1 MVATTMIGNV
11 SAVPPEARHA
21 KRLLGLLGGG
31 GKTPAL
37 AGRALLSAVAAVDVT
52 LPPNPSVD
60 GRGDGDCGGDGGGE
74 DAAVMEAVRAALE
87 RRRGGSAAAAGPGPV
102 PAPAEDPL
110 RLRASSAAAATLRDG
125 LARAVRSLVEAD
137 ERARAAGE
145 KGRER
150 IEERLGMAL
159 WRGIGRA
166 VDAGTAVLGGEGDPD
181 APSDEEGDGGSGG
194 TDAAAP
200 KRKGRGGDGE
210 SSGGSKRPRTAGG
223 GTGDPP
229 ATAPG
234 EGWERTAAIRRT
246 ASHCLEALHLEVASR
261 SPRVWGRRKIYEV
274 YCMPRPV
281 RTVGRGDG
289 ALKSVRDA
297 VEREFRSS
305 FHGGGEDQSGV
316 RVYVLLRRVVP
327 KLWGKEAKGSR
338 GDLGGEGADPNG
350 EEEDSAGTYLFVHL
364 CIGKPLDMNDESN
377 RSRSGEKK
385 KKMGN
390 EFVAIMR
397 PGSTLFALTASR
409 APSRS
414 YRTPFVL
421 AALVT
426 ALGSNAGDCL
436 GRELC
441 LFILQ
446 VGSLCT
452 CLSSSPASV
461 ISSNAPV
468 RFSFPPFP
476 FPIFLSLK
484 TRRSGSG
491 TARELSPSSYL
502 RLPRRQPT
510 VRLSVGSPAT
520 PSGASVDGGARTQ
533 AGQRWATRWLRS
545 IAPPPTPSW
554 EGRRRGEGSRL
565 VSDAIIYL
573 SRRTPWL
580 IVLWPS
586 VFGL

>member
-1 MVATTMIGNV
+1 
-11 SAVPPEARHA
+11 
-21 KRLLGLLGGG
+21 
-31 GKTPAL
+31 
-37 AGRALLSAVAAVDVT
+37 
-52 LPPNPSVD
+52 
-60 GRGDGDCGGDGGGE
+60 
-74 DAAVMEAVRAALE
+74 
-87 RRRGGSAAAAGPGPV
+87 
-102 PAPAEDPL
+102 
-110 RLRASSAAAATLRDG
+110 
-125 LARAVRSLVEAD
+125 
-137 ERARAAGE
+137 
-145 KGRER
+145 
-150 IEERLGMAL
+150 MAL

-181 APSDEEGDGGSGG
+181 APSDEEDDGGSGG
-194 TDAAAP
+194 MDAAAP
-200 KRKGRGGDGE
+200 KRKGGGGDGE